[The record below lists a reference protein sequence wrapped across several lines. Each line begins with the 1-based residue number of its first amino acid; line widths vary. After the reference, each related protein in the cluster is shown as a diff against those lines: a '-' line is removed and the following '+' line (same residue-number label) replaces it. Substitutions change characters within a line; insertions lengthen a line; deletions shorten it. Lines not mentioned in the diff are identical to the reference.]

1 MADWRQR
8 PLKQAM
14 LDYARIDSHY
24 LIHIYDRLLK
34 KLNFAQL
41 ESLYHQF
48 NSICK
53 MSYKKPKSSSRS
65 FKSLCSRE
73 KEKTRNILL
82 ALHLLRDQIARLEDE
97 SVHYVLENK
106 QMLNLAKLVPSSKE
120 EINFKL
126 SRTGAKYVYEIIEV
140 IKKHK

>member
-1 MADWRQR
+1 
-8 PLKQAM
+8 M

-53 MSYKKPKSSSRS
+53 MSYKKPKSS
-65 FKSLCSRE
+65 KSISHEPGLSLKQKSWIFGKRDPMEGTESYKMGHLPEFSVKRGAEFENFQRKMLSKNE
-73 KEKTRNILL
+73 KN
-82 ALHLLRDQIARLEDE
+82 
-97 SVHYVLENK
+97 
-106 QMLNLAKLVPSSKE
+106 
-120 EINFKL
+120 
-126 SRTGAKYVYEIIEV
+126 
-140 IKKHK
+140 